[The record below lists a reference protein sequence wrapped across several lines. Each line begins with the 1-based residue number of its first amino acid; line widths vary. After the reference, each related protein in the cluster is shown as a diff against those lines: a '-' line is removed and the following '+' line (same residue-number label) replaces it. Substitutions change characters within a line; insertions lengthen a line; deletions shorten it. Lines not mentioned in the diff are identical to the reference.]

1 MFRPGTPVHIFW
13 ASGGTHPEVLLRVHT
28 GRMRSNMLVGVVLLT
43 AIFGFAGAARAQEPE
58 VGVAYSYARITN
70 GNGTNFPAGFLL
82 SVAGGGRT
90 SPWLVGEIAG
100 NFKSEGNV
108 TLKLWTI
115 EGGVRFF
122 TDIGDGVRP
131 FAQLLI
137 GLGTLRV
144 LGNSANKF
152 SIEPAAGIDLPIGQ
166 GIAFRAGVGFP
177 VFGTDGENLKILR
190 MNLGVVIGGR

>member
-1 MFRPGTPVHIFW
+1 
-13 ASGGTHPEVLLRVHT
+13 
-28 GRMRSNMLVGVVLLT
+28 MRSNTLAGLLLLIAVFGV
-43 AIFGFAGAARAQEPE
+43 AGTARAQEPE
-58 VGVAYSYARITN
+58 VGLAYSYARITN

-90 SPWLVGEIAG
+90 SPWLVGEIGG

-108 TLKLWTI
+108 TLKLFTVQ
-115 EGGVRFF
+115 GGVRFF
-122 TDIGDGVRP
+122 TDMGDGVRP
-131 FAQLLI
+131 FAQLLV
-137 GLGTLRV
+137 GLGTLRAA
-144 LGNSANKF
+144 GNSVNKF

-177 VFGTDGENLKILR
+177 VFVTDGENLKIFR